1 VIAEETRAGRL
12 DGRLLGPVS
21 AGHFCTD
28 LCQGALPALLPFL
41 IVQRGLSLAAAAAL
55 ITAATIGSSVIQPLF
70 GIWSDR
76 LTRPALMP
84 TGVALAAAGIGLA
97 GLFHSYPMI
106 VGSVAVIG
114 LGVAAFHPEAA
125 RVANAV
131 SAARA
136 GAGMSYFAV
145 GGNLGYAIGPLITVP
160 IVLTLGL
167 DGTPLI
173 AVPGLLAAAII
184 VRRLPLLRRH
194 LVSCEVMNAPRG
206 SVRPDAWFPFARLVG
221 IAVLRTVPFF
231 TLQALVPIYFVRH
244 FRAGTAL
251 GGAALTLMLIGGAA
265 GTLIGGRCADR
276 YGRKPVIVGAM
287 VPLTLLLFTL
297 RFASVA
303 EFVVLLV
310 AVGLVLEG
318 PFSTTVLIGQEYLPG
333 RVGLASGVTYGL
345 AIGLGGMIASAL
357 GALAGE
363 TGIAFVIELLPGFTV
378 LSLVL
383 ALSLPDP
390 LQPTAGRSAARLRAL
405 PRAGSAPQE
414 DQVMSL
420 RSGGES
426 PAPQTRQGIPSRSD
440 ARRARRS

>member
-1 VIAEETRAGRL
+1 M
-12 DGRLLGPVS
+12 
-21 AGHFCTD
+21 
-28 LCQGALPALLPFL
+28 
-41 IVQRGLSLAAAAAL
+41 
-55 ITAATIGSSVIQPLF
+55 PL
-70 GIWSDR
+70 
-76 LTRPALMP
+76 
-84 TGVALAAAGIGLA
+84 GVALAAIGIGLA
-97 GLFHSYPMI
+97 GLFRSYPMI
-106 VGSVAVIG
+106 VGSVAVMG

-173 AVPGLLAAAII
+173 ALPGLLAAAII

-194 LVSCEVMNAPRG
+194 LVSSDVTEAEVGRA
-206 SVRPDAWFPFARLVG
+206 RPDAWSPFARLVG

-244 FRAGTAL
+244 FRAGTVL
-251 GGAALTLMLIGGAA
+251 GGAALTLMLLGGAA

-276 YGRKPVIVGAM
+276 YGRKAVIVGAM

-297 RFASVA
+297 RFAGAA

-318 PFSTTVLIGQEYLPG
+318 PFSTTVLIGQEYLPA

-345 AIGLGGMIASAL
+345 AIGLGGIIASVL

-363 TGIAFVIELLPGFTV
+363 TGIAFVIELLPGFTF
-378 LSLVL
+378 LSLLL
-383 ALSLPDP
+383 AVSLPDP
-390 LQPTAGRSAARLRAL
+390 VQPAL
-405 PRAGSAPQE
+405 
-414 DQVMSL
+414 
-420 RSGGES
+420 
-426 PAPQTRQGIPSRSD
+426 QTREAIQSRSD
-440 ARRARRS
+440 AQRARRS

>member
-1 VIAEETRAGRL
+1 VIAEDRAGRL
-12 DGRLLGPVS
+12 DASLLGPVS

-55 ITAATIGSSVIQPLF
+55 ITAGTIGSSVIQPLF

-84 TGVALAAAGIGLA
+84 LGVALAAIGIGLV
-97 GLFHSYPMI
+97 GLFRSYPMI
-106 VGSVAVIG
+106 VVSVAVMG

-145 GGNLGYAIGPLITVP
+145 GGNLGYAVGPLITVP

-194 LVSCEVMNAPRG
+194 LVSSTLTEAEVGPK
-206 SVRPDAWFPFARLVG
+206 RPDAWFPFARLAG

-231 TLQALVPIYFVRH
+231 TLQALVPIYFIRH

-251 GGAALTLMLIGGAA
+251 GGAALTLMLLGGAA

-276 YGRKPVIVGAM
+276 YGRKAVIVCAM

-297 RFASVA
+297 RFAGVA

-310 AVGLVLEG
+310 GVGLVLEG
-318 PFSTTVLIGQEYLPG
+318 PFSTTVLMGQEYLPAH
-333 RVGLASGVTYGL
+333 VGLASGITYGL

-363 TGIAFVIELLPGFTV
+363 TGIAFVLELLPGFTL

-390 LQPTAGRSAARLRAL
+390 AHRAL
-405 PRAGSAPQE
+405 RTRAAI
-414 DQVMSL
+414 
-420 RSGGES
+420 R
-426 PAPQTRQGIPSRSD
+426 SRSD
-440 ARRARRS
+440 ALPARRS

>member
-1 VIAEETRAGRL
+1 VIAEDARVGRL

-41 IVQRGLSLAAAAAL
+41 IVQRGLSLAAATAL

-84 TGVALAAAGIGLA
+84 IGVALAAIGIGLS

-106 VGSVAVIG
+106 VGSVAVMG

-160 IVLTLGL
+160 IVLGLGL

-173 AVPGLLAAAII
+173 AVPGLLVAAII

-194 LVSCEVMNAPRG
+194 LVSLELTETDVGDA
-206 SVRPDAWFPFARLVG
+206 RPDAWFPFARLVG

-251 GGAALTLMLIGGAA
+251 GGASLTLLLLGGAA

-276 YGRKPVIVGAM
+276 YGRKAVIVGAM

-297 RFASVA
+297 RFAGVA

-318 PFSTTVLIGQEYLPG
+318 PFSTTVLMGQEYLPA

-357 GALAGE
+357 GALAGA
-363 TGIAFVIELLPGFTV
+363 TGIGFVIELLPGFSL

-390 LQPTAGRSAARLRAL
+390 AHRAR
-405 PRAGSAPQE
+405 
-414 DQVMSL
+414 
-420 RSGGES
+420 
-426 PAPQTRQGIPSRSD
+426 QTRGAIRSRSD
-440 ARRARRS
+440 ALPARRS

>member
-1 VIAEETRAGRL
+1 VIAEDTRARRL
-12 DGRLLGPVS
+12 DGSLLGPVS

-28 LCQGALPALLPFL
+28 LCQGALPALLPFM
-41 IVQRGLSLAAAAAL
+41 IVQRGLSLAAATAL

-76 LTRPALMP
+76 LSRPALMP
-84 TGVALAAAGIGLA
+84 LGVALAAIGIGLA

-106 VGSVAVIG
+106 VASVAVMG

-145 GGNLGYAIGPLITVP
+145 GGNLGYAIGPLIAVP

-173 AVPGLLAAAII
+173 AAPGLLAAAII
-184 VRRLPLLRRH
+184 ARRLPLLGRH
-194 LVSCEVMNAPRG
+194 LVSSQPTDAGVG
-206 SVRPDAWFPFARLVG
+206 SLRSEAWFPFARLVG

-244 FRAGTAL
+244 FHVGTAL
-251 GGAALTLMLIGGAA
+251 GGAALTLMLLGGAT

-276 YGRKPVIVGAM
+276 YGRKAVIVGAM

-297 RFASVA
+297 RFAAVA

-318 PFSTTVLIGQEYLPG
+318 PFSTTVLMGQEYLPAH
-333 RVGLASGVTYGL
+333 VGLASGVTYGL

-357 GALAGE
+357 GALAGS
-363 TGIAFVIELLPGFTV
+363 TGIAFVIELLPGFA
-378 LSLVL
+378 LASLAL

-390 LQPTAGRSAARLRAL
+390 VRASGRSAHTAPLRA
-405 PRAGSAPQE
+405 RE
-414 DQVMSL
+414 
-420 RSGGES
+420 
-426 PAPQTRQGIPSRSD
+426 SRS
-440 ARRARRS
+440 AEA